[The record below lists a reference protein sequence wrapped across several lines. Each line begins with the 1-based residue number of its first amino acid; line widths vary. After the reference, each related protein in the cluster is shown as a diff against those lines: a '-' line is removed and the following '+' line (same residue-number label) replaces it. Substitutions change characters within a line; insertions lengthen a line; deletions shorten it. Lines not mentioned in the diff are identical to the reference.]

1 MKSIL
6 ITGADKGLGLSLA
19 EHFSDNGYYVFAA
32 HFQVVSDNLLKLSK
46 KNCSVKLI
54 HMDVSSDESVAAAAA
69 EFAKVNSENKLD
81 VLLNNAGVHFEESY
95 AALENV
101 NFDIALKTH
110 NINTLGPLRTVKS
123 FLPFIKNGEKKLI
136 LNISSEAG
144 SLSDCWREKEFDY
157 CMSKA
162 ALNMQSI
169 LLQNYLKKDRIK
181 LIAVHPGWMR
191 TDMGGMKA
199 DISSKESA
207 EAIYSIAEKD
217 FALNDPI
224 FMDYKGKIIHW

>member
-6 ITGADKGLGLSLA
+6 ITGADKGLGLSLS
-19 EHFSDNGYYVFAA
+19 EYFSNNGYYVFAA
-32 HFQVVSDNLLKLSK
+32 HLEAVPNNLLKLSK
-46 KNCSVKLI
+46 KNSSVKLI
-54 HMDVSSDESVAAAAA
+54 RMDVSSDESVAAAVD
-69 EFAKVNSENKLD
+69 EFAKINTKNKID
-81 VLLNNAGVHFEESY
+81 ILLNNAGVHFEESY
-95 AALENV
+95 APLENV

-110 NINTLGPLRTVKS
+110 NINSLGPLRIVKS
-123 FLPFIKNGEKKLI
+123 FLPFLKNGEKKLI

-144 SLSDCWREKEFDY
+144 SLSDCWRDKEFDY

-169 LLQNYLKKDRIK
+169 LLQNYLRKDRIK
-181 LIAVHPGWMR
+181 IIAVHPGWMK

-199 DISSKESA
+199 DIDSNESA

-224 FMDYKGKIIHW
+224 YMDYKGKIMHW

>member
-1 MKSIL
+1 GSID
-6 ITGADKGLGLSLA
+6 I
-19 EHFSDNGYYVFAA
+19 
-32 HFQVVSDNLLKLSK
+32 
-46 KNCSVKLI
+46 
-54 HMDVSSDESVAAAAA
+54 
-69 EFAKVNSENKLD
+69 
-81 VLLNNAGVHFEESY
+81 LLNNAGVHFEESY
-95 AALENV
+95 SSLEDV
-101 NFDIALKTH
+101 NFDVALKTH
-110 NINTLGPLRTVKS
+110 NINSLGPLRTVKS

-181 LIAVHPGWMR
+181 VIAVHPGWMR
-191 TDMGGMKA
+191 TDMGGSKA
-199 DISSKESA
+199 DIDSKESA
-207 EAIYSIAEKD
+207 DEIFSLAEKD

-224 FMDYKGKIIHW
+224 YMDYKGRIMHW

>member
-6 ITGADKGLGLSLA
+6 ITGADKGLGLSLVEKFA
-19 EHFSDNGYYVFAA
+19 NNGYCVIAA
-32 HFQVVSDNLLKLSK
+32 HLEESPEKLIKLSEKSNFLKL
-46 KNCSVKLI
+46 I
-54 HMDVSSDESVAAAAA
+54 RMDVSSDESVLSAAHNF
-69 EFAKVNSENKLD
+69 EQYDVDGKLD
-81 VLLNNAGVHFEESY
+81 ILLNNAGVHFEESY
-95 AALENV
+95 ASLEDV
-101 NFDIALKTH
+101 NFNIALKTH
-110 NINTLGPLRTVKS
+110 NINTLGPLRTAKA
-123 FLPFIKNGEKKLI
+123 FLPFLKEGEKKLI

-181 LIAVHPGWMR
+181 IIAVHPGWMR
-191 TDMGGMKA
+191 TDMGGLKA
-199 DISSKESA
+199 DIDSTESA
-207 EAIYSIAEKD
+207 EGIFSLAEKD

-224 FMDYKGKIIHW
+224 YMDYKGKIMHW

>member
-6 ITGADKGLGLSLA
+6 ITGADKGLGFSLA
-19 EHFSDNGYYVFAA
+19 EKFSDNGYDVYAA
-32 HFQVVSDNLLKLSK
+32 HLEEKPDSLIELSK
-46 KNCSVKLI
+46 KNNSVKLI
-54 HMDVSSDESVAAAAA
+54 RMDVSSDESVFKAVS
-69 EFAKVNSENKLD
+69 EFSRLNSD
-81 VLLNNAGVHFEESY
+81 GSIDILLNNAGVHFEESY
-95 AALENV
+95 ASLENV
-101 NFDIALKTH
+101 DFDIALRTH
-110 NINTLGPLRTVKS
+110 NINSLGPLRIVKS
-123 FLPFIKNGEKKLI
+123 FLPFVKNGDKKLI

-181 LIAVHPGWMR
+181 VIAVHPGWMR
-191 TDMGGMKA
+191 TDMGGSKA
-199 DISSKESA
+199 DIDSKESA
-207 EAIYSIAEKD
+207 DGIFHLAEKD

-224 FMDYKGKIIHW
+224 YMDYKGKIMHW